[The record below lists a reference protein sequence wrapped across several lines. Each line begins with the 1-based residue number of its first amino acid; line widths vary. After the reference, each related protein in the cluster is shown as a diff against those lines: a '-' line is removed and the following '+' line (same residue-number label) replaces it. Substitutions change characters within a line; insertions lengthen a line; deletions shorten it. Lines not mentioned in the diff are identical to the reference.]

1 MKKIKHL
8 LKKKT
13 SWVIIIIVVIIGG
26 YFGYK
31 KITAKGTTV
40 SYITAAVTRG
50 TLTTSVSGTGQ
61 VSALNQIDIKPKV
74 SGDITF
80 IGVVNGQSVKAG
92 DVIARIDS
100 SDAQKTVRDAQ
111 TSLETAQLS
120 MDKLKQP
127 ADALTLLQTE
137 NSLLQAQEAKQSA
150 EEDLSNSYGDAY
162 NVLVGTYLNL
172 PGVMTD
178 LEETFFKDTIAKY
191 QDNIDWYE
199 AQGAYYNNSNL
210 ASYKAKVIQDYDL
223 ARNKFDLAQNKYRT
237 LSRNSTNEEIE
248 NLLNQTYETTK
259 YISDAIKSGKNYID
273 FIQDLIIQHGGQ
285 VNSVFTTHKTTLNSD
300 TSTANSQISSI
311 SSAITKLTDLKN
323 SITTAERSIAEKTES
338 LANLKSGPDAL
349 DLRSQELSV
358 QQKQNALA
366 DAQEKLADY
375 TVRAPIDGTIAQV
388 SAKKGDAASSGS
400 SIATLISTQQM
411 VEISLNEVDISK
423 IKVGQKAVLTFDA
436 IDGLTIT
443 GTVADMDSIGT
454 ATQGVVNYAVKI
466 SFDTQD
472 DRVKPGMSVSANII
486 TNVKQDTLIASNSAI
501 KTQNGQS
508 YVQILQNGK
517 PVNQQVQTGLAN
529 DSETEIISGVSE
541 GQEVITQTINSGAT
555 TSTTGASSGSSS
567 LRIPGITGGGGFG
580 GGR

>member
-1 MKKIKHL
+1 MNFIRKL
-8 LKKKT
+8 LKRK
-13 SWVIIIIVVIIGG
+13 WVLALGGLILIGGG

-31 KITAKGTTV
+31 TIKTKDTAPQYVT
-40 SYITAAVTRG
+40 SAVQKG
-50 TLTTSVSGTGQ
+50 TLTVSVSGTGQ

-80 IGVVNGQSVKAG
+80 IGVVNSQSVKAG

-120 MDKLKQP
+120 LDKLKQP
-127 ADALTLLQTE
+127 ADALTLLQAE

-150 EEDLSNSYGDAY
+150 EEDLDNSYGDAY
-162 NVLVGTYLNL
+162 NVVVGAFLNL
-172 PGVMTD
+172 PGIMTD
-178 LEETFFKDTIAKY
+178 LGETFFKDTIAKY

-199 AQGAYYNNSNL
+199 AQGTYSNNSDL
-210 ASYKAKVIQDYDL
+210 ALYKAKVIQDYDS

-300 TSTANSQISSI
+300 TSTANSQISSLG
-311 SSAITKLTDLKN
+311 SAITKLTDLKN

-358 QQKQNALA
+358 QQKQNTLA
-366 DAQEKLADY
+366 DAQQKLANY
-375 TVRAPIDGTIAQV
+375 TVRASIDGTIAQV
-388 SAKKGDAASSGS
+388 SAKKGDVASSGS
-400 SIATLISTQQM
+400 SIATLISTQQI

-423 IKVGQKAVLTFDA
+423 VKVGQKAVLTFDA
-436 IDGLTIT
+436 IEGLTIT

-472 DRVKPGMSVSANII
+472 DQVKPGMSVSASII
-486 TNVKQDTLIASNSAI
+486 TDIRQDALLIPNSAV
-501 KTQNGQS
+501 KSQGETT
-508 YVQILQNGK
+508 YVEILENGK
-517 PVNQQVQTGLAN
+517 PKSQTVQIGIAN
-529 DSETEIISGVSE
+529 DSSTEIISGVNE
-541 GQEVITQTINSGAT
+541 GQQVVTQIITTNTTTKTNTQTKSQGIG
-555 TSTTGASSGSSS
+555 
-567 LRIPGITGGGGFG
+567 IPGLGGDGP
-580 GGR
+580 R